1 MRIAFCIYKYFPF
14 GGLQRDF
21 FRIAKEVVL
30 RGHTVRVYVREWV
43 GERPTDFEIIE
54 VPTHSMSNHGKNSEY
69 FNWVSNHLDSHPV
82 DRVVGFNRMPGLDV
96 YFTGD
101 VCYAEKTK
109 HKNFFYKLTSRY
121 RHFIHFEQAVFN
133 RGLPTKILLLT
144 ENRKLEIQE
153 HYHTEDGRFYLMP
166 PGIDIYRK

>member
-21 FRIAKEVVL
+21 FRVASEVSS
-30 RGHTVRVYVREWV
+30 RGHYVRVYVREWT
-43 GERPTDFEIIE
+43 GEKPDNFDVVE
-54 VPTHSMSNHGKNSEY
+54 VPTHSLSNNGKNGEY
-69 FNWVSNHLDSHPV
+69 YNWVYDHLKNNPV

-109 HKNFFYKLTSRY
+109 NKNFLYKLTSRY
-121 RHFIHFEQAVFN
+121 RHFISFEQAVFN
-133 RGLPTKILLLT
+133 RELPTKILVLT
-144 ENRKLEIQE
+144 ENRKS
-153 HYHTEDGRFYLMP
+153 
-166 PGIDIYRK
+166 

>member
-30 RGHTVRVYVREWV
+30 REHTVRVYVREWV

-96 YFTGD
+96 YFTLMIS
-101 VCYAEKTK
+101 KSPLSSQK
-109 HKNFFYKLTSRY
+109 RTSLY
-121 RHFIHFEQAVFN
+121 
-133 RGLPTKILLLT
+133 
-144 ENRKLEIQE
+144 
-153 HYHTEDGRFYLMP
+153 
-166 PGIDIYRK
+166 PG